1 MKISLQYG
9 DIKEEFLC
17 PEEAVGC
24 GLVMRDTFSIGDG
37 MDRFFS
43 DVIRHEIEQAL
54 PDGKKIT
61 FLYYT
66 AKNPAVCDILHKY
79 KGMPVLEF
87 ACNDIKV
94 VATI

>member
-37 MDRFFS
+37 MDLFFS
-43 DVIRHEIEQAL
+43 DVTRHETEQAL
-54 PDGKKIT
+54 PDGKRIT
-61 FLYYT
+61 FIYYT
-66 AKNPAVCDILHKY
+66 SNNPAICDVLPKY